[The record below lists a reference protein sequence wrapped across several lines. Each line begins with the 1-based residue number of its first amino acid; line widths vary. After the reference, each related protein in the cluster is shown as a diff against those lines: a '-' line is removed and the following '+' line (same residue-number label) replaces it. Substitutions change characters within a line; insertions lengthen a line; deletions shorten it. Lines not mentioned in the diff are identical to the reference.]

1 MFFFLY
7 IVFLHFHILIFLHPH
22 IFLYLY
28 IFYLD
33 IFSFILLFFTHRQT
47 FCTHAGHPFLRG
59 HVISHERISIGQE
72 EAYCN
77 FSVEESFWEKELGK
91 MPFYFRFWRSNLIR
105 GKSEVL
111 CRVVALPREVWE
123 VLVQSQV
130 RLNRIWGLGV
140 K

>member
-1 MFFFLY
+1 MFFFSLQC
-7 IVFLHFHILIFLHPH
+7 IFTFSYPH
-22 IFLYLY
+22 IFTSSYLFISLHFLSWYFLFYPLVFYAQTLY
-28 IFYLD
+28 
-33 IFSFILLFFTHRQT
+33 
-47 FCTHAGHPFLRG
+47 THAGHPFLRG

-77 FSVEESFWEKELGK
+77 ISVEESFWEKELGK

-111 CRVVALPREVWE
+111 CRVVALPRKVWQ